1 MLLTAAMR
9 MRDLSS
15 LPLLQPSGLFD
26 SHYRSPVV
34 LTPDVAMAWMD
45 LTTSS
50 AQKLAKEGAL
60 QSE

>member
-1 MLLTAAMR
+1 